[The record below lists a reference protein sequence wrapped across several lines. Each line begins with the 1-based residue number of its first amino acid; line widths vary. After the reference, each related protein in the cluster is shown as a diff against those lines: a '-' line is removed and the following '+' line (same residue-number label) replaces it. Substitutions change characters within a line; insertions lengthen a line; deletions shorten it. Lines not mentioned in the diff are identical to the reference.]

1 MLLLLAPVESL
12 APPRTR
18 GRLAQLL
25 PQVSRK
31 PPQLELHGHRRLWGW
46 LLPVFRVT
54 DEELVRSAGL
64 DALIAVRIISFGVI
78 LFLPMTVVG
87 MAVLLPINYT
97 SDYYKQYAE
106 EEGMDE
112 YTSVFMR
119 MTISNIRQRS
129 PLLWVHFVVVYLNV
143 FWACWLIVEYYKAG
157 GWGGGVLGAHMP
169 LPACNALYVCWGGC

>member
-64 DALIAVRIISFGVI
+64 DALIAVRRRR
-78 LFLPMTVVG
+78 LNNLRWPPRL
-87 MAVLLPINYT
+87 VLMPPAF
-97 SDYYKQYAE
+97 Q
-106 EEGMDE
+106 
-112 YTSVFMR
+112 
-119 MTISNIRQRS
+119 
-129 PLLWVHFVVVYLNV
+129 
-143 FWACWLIVEYYKAG
+143 G
-157 GWGGGVLGAHMP
+157 GKG
-169 LPACNALYVCWGGC
+169 